1 MTILLEVR
9 DVQKSF
15 EKGSYAVNHI
25 SLQLNIGQCLGVVGE
40 SGSGKSTLARLIVL
54 IEKLDSGEIYFHG
67 ERLDKMKKEKVRQT
81 RKNMQMIFQDPTASL
96 NHQWKII
103 TSVMEPLDNFED
115 VCPFFLKNV
124 RHSRRET
131 AAKLLQMVGL
141 SSEYL
146 ECYPHQLS
154 GGQKQRVAIARAIS
168 LGPDLVICDEPT
180 SSLDVSIQAQILNLL
195 KELKQTLGMS
205 YLFIS
210 HDIAAV
216 QFMCDQ
222 MIVLKEGKI
231 VDRFHTEELFSL
243 NRNIYTRNLIQACS
257 YL

>member
-1 MTILLEVR
+1 MTILLDVR

-15 EKGSYAVNHI
+15 DKGSYAVNHI
-25 SLQLNIGQCLGVVGE
+25 SLQLNKGQCLGVVGE
-40 SGSGKSTLARLIVL
+40 SGSGKSTLAQLIVS

-67 ERLDKMKKEKVRQT
+67 ERLDTMKKEKVRQT

-96 NHQWKII
+96 NQQWKII

-115 VCPFFLKNV
+115 VCPSFLKNV

-141 SSEYL
+141 SSDYL
-146 ECYPHQLS
+146 DCYPHQLS

-231 VDRFHTEELFSL
+231 VDRFHTEELFSH
-243 NRNIYTRNLIQACS
+243 NRNVYTKSLIQACS